1 MERDGSKVL
10 MQDMTEGKPLQL
22 ILGFAIP
29 MLLGMLFQQFYSMV
43 DTIIVGKFLGVDAL
57 ASVGSTSAVNFM
69 VIGFVQGVCSGFAIP
84 VAQRFG
90 AQDYSDMRRFA
101 ANSAWVS
108 AVFAVIMTA
117 VICLLTWN
125 ILEWMQTPEISS
137 RVRMIIYFTFSWG
150 SRLPSF
156 TTCFPALSGHWE
168 IPERQYTF

>member
-125 ILEWMQTPEISS
+125 ILEWMQTPEN
-137 RVRMIIYFTFSWG
+137 IIQGG
-150 SRLPSF
+150 SFVQRRGVNKLPSF
-156 TTCFPALSGHWE
+156 TTCFPALSGHWG
-168 IPERQYTF
+168 IPERRYTF

>member
-1 MERDGSKVL
+1 MERDSSKVL

-125 ILEWMQTPEISS
+125 ILEWMQTPEN
-137 RVRMIIYFTFSWG
+137 IIQGAYDYIFYIF
-150 SRLPSF
+150 L
-156 TTCFPALSGHWE
+156 
-168 IPERQYTF
+168 

>member
-69 VIGFVQGVCSGFAIP
+69 VKVNANLTLRLRQGFNKGNI
-84 VAQRFG
+84 
-90 AQDYSDMRRFA
+90 A
-101 ANSAWVS
+101 A
-108 AVFAVIMTA
+108 
-117 VICLLTWN
+117 
-125 ILEWMQTPEISS
+125 
-137 RVRMIIYFTFSWG
+137 
-150 SRLPSF
+150 
-156 TTCFPALSGHWE
+156 
-168 IPERQYTF
+168 